1 MKTIKEIEIKE
12 LKLLCVD
19 LVSKTLVELGQ
30 SKTDKEIVILATSLA
45 EDLKEDF
52 YKLYFID
59 IQKQTKRIRT
69 WPQIRNQR
77 ALPGCSNLS
86 RLICRHISRPPWQ
99 LAAHTRL
106 VSLPALWH
114 PLAVPGFPCV
124 RRGPVPQFQPA
135 Y

>member
-59 IQKQTKRIRT
+59 IQKSFRE
-69 WPQIRNQR
+69 
-77 ALPGCSNLS
+77 G
-86 RLICRHISRPPWQ
+86 
-99 LAAHTRL
+99 
-106 VSLPALWH
+106 
-114 PLAVPGFPCV
+114 V
-124 RRGPVPQFQPA
+124 RRTELFALNVKTYYNWIKRHRDLIWENESKEELHKDKRLKYRSKNNTGMITLKQKLINV
-135 Y
+135 

>member
-52 YKLYFID
+52 YKLFFID
-59 IQKQTKRIRT
+59 IQKSFRE
-69 WPQIRNQR
+69 
-77 ALPGCSNLS
+77 G
-86 RLICRHISRPPWQ
+86 
-99 LAAHTRL
+99 
-106 VSLPALWH
+106 
-114 PLAVPGFPCV
+114 V
-124 RRGPVPQFQPA
+124 RRTELFSLNVKTYYNWIKRHRDLIWENESKEELHKDKRLKYRSRNNTGITTLKQKMLKYQ
-135 Y
+135 